1 MKVDEKTINEQTI
14 KDQLLKSYPNLKV
27 LYKQGS
33 KGSSL
38 ITKDFTIHSGNV
50 ATYNDKIAEE
60 WKILNT
66 VGAGDC
72 LTGAFAAALYE
83 KFSNENIELNRELI
97 LFSCSRRS

>member
-14 KDQLLKSYPNLKV
+14 KDQLLKSYPNLKI
-27 LYKQGS
+27 LFKQGS

-50 ATYNDKIAEE
+50 ANYNDKIAAE

-83 KFSNENIELNRELI
+83 KFSKPYLELSIN
-97 LFSCSRRS
+97 